1 MNSVL
6 IVDDN
11 VHLITL
17 LGKMLE
23 PVAQISFAT
32 SGLAALAQMR
42 AHPPD
47 LLLLDAEMPG
57 MGGHEVC
64 RAMKADPELDKIPV
78 IFVTAHDDVE
88 AEVRGFD
95 AGAVDFIS
103 KPVNE
108 AILLARVGTQLRLK
122 CLADKLRRSA
132 LVDGLTGL
140 ANRACFDERLKL

>member
-11 VHLITL
+11 VHLIAV
-17 LGKMLE
+17 LGKMLA
-23 PVAQISFAT
+23 PIGQITFAT

-42 AHPPD
+42 AQPPD

-57 MGGHEVC
+57 MDGHEVC
-64 RAMKADPELDKIPV
+64 RAMKADPDLDKIPV

-108 AILLARVGTQLRLK
+108 PILLARVGMQLKLK
-122 CLADKLRRSA
+122 CLADKLRKSA
-132 LVDGLTGL
+132 SVDGLTSL
-140 ANRACFDERLKL
+140 ANRA